1 MSSRFCSILTIR
13 LRPFGGSSCGSA
25 DDGEKVIAWLIIMVA
40 VQNKATVEITFL
52 TFIVTPV
59 FAK

>member
-1 MSSRFCSILTIR
+1 M
-13 LRPFGGSSCGSA
+13 
-25 DDGEKVIAWLIIMVA
+25 VIAWLIIMVA

-52 TFIVTPV
+52 TFIVSPV